1 MPGLFQRGRGRQ
13 AAPDAPTPPPAPA
26 PTTEPQPPATT
37 DQPTAVQQPAPLDAV
52 APEQPTTEQAL
63 AVVEPEVTP
72 DAAPEESWRRRTLMR
87 RRLRFLRRAR
97 ELALRDLG
105 GLVFDL
111 DRFGRERPDLVR
123 AKLDGLASL
132 DTERRAL
139 ETALGDQ
146 QEVDVL
152 REPGVASCP
161 RCGALHASDARF
173 CSSCGLPVGPGAAL
187 PPGPAATTGDEQRP
201 QPAAPEPVPG
211 AAAAISDTT
220 GT

>member
-1 MPGLFQRGRGRQ
+1 MPGLFDRVRGRRQ
-13 AAPDAPTPPPAPA
+13 AETEANADAPTEQHA
-26 PTTEPQPPATT
+26 QPPAAS
-37 DQPTAVQQPAPLDAV
+37 DGAEQPPPLPAVV
-52 APEQPTTEQAL
+52 PEQPTQEQAL
-63 AVVEPEVTP
+63 AVVEPEV
-72 DAAPEESWRRRTLMR
+72 APADPSEESWRQRSRLR
-87 RRLRFLRRAR
+87 RRARYLRRAR

-123 AKLDGLASL
+123 AKLDGLATL
-132 DTERRAL
+132 DSERRAL
-139 ETALGDQ
+139 EAALGEQ